1 MASREGGRNK
11 GSIVALKTKPL
22 ERSIALT
29 RLGVGA
35 GAKIMAH
42 SLANIFRGEI
52 KRDAANREFYERQA
66 QILADELGKLK
77 GSVMK
82 AGQMLSLYGQYFLPE
97 EAVTVLSQLQ
107 DDTPPV
113 AWSVVAPVLERS
125 LGRNRLRELEIDTE
139 AMAAASLG
147 QVHRARRRKDGLEVC
162 VKIQYPGVADAIESD
177 IRTLS
182 RLLIMTRLT
191 PSGLDLTPVFNEVRE
206 MLHRE
211 VDYQA
216 EADFTRRFTARLA
229 HDPRFVVPR
238 VIDEYSSPQI
248 LTTSYEA
255 NCSVRDP
262 RVQKLSQARR
272 NRLGSAFLDLF
283 FDEFFRW
290 GMVQSDPHFGNYRFR
305 IGERADDDRIVLLD
319 FGATRVFG
327 RGFIENYSDIVEGSL
342 RRDREQVL
350 RGAKAIGLMN
360 DKMPRAALD
369 AFAEMCEAIV
379 EPFEAADDADA
390 DKSLR
395 NRDGAYRWG
404 DSDLPMRSGRIA
416 AMNALSVHFRVPP
429 REIVFLHRRLAG
441 VFIMLAT
448 LHSEVNG
455 RDALLAAL
463 HDAHQPSAADANV

>member
-1 MASREGGRNK
+1 MT
-11 GSIVALKTKPL
+11 LKTKPL
-22 ERSIALT
+22 ERSVALA

-52 KRDAANREFYERQA
+52 SRDSANREFYERQA

-97 EAVTVLSQLQ
+97 EAVVVLSQLQ

-113 AWSVVAPVLERS
+113 AWNVVAPVLERS
-125 LGRNRLRELEIDTE
+125 LGRSRLREIDIDTE

-147 QVHRARRRKDGLEVC
+147 QVHRARRKKDGLELC

-191 PSGLDLTPVFNEVRE
+191 PKGLDLQPVFNEVRE

-211 VDYQA
+211 VDYEA
-216 EADFTRRFTARLA
+216 EAKFTRQFGERLKDDA
-229 HDPRFVVPR
+229 RFVVPQ
-238 VIDEYSSPQI
+238 VISEYSSPQI
-248 LTTSYEA
+248 LTTTYEE

-262 RVQKLSQARR
+262 KVQGLSLARR
-272 NRLGSAFLDLF
+272 NRLGSAFLELF

-305 IGERADDDRIVLLD
+305 PGARAQDDRIVLLD

-327 RGFIENYSDIVEGSL
+327 RGFIENYADIVEGSL
-342 RRDREQVL
+342 CRDREQVT
-350 RGAKAIGLMN
+350 RGAKAIGLMS
-360 DKMPRAALD
+360 DKMPQSALD
-369 AFAEMCEAIV
+369 AFAVMCEAIV
-379 EPFEAADDADA
+379 EPFEAVDDA
-390 DKSLR
+390 KSDPSRR
-395 NRDGAYRWG
+395 NKAGAYRWG

-448 LHSEVNG
+448 LHCEVDG
-455 RDALLAAL
+455 RAALVAALRDA
-463 HDAHQPSAADANV
+463 HGDDASGTTMSAV